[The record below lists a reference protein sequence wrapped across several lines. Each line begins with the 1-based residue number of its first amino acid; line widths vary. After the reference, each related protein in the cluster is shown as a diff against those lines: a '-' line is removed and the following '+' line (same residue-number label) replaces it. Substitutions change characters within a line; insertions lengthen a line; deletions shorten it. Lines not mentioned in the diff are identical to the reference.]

1 MTGVIPWE
9 KELADVI
16 SKVIFKNTDLMYSN
30 LSSVCNR
37 DLTGLWGWVKDV
49 ELKDYVEI
57 NLNLEVK
64 IGENKRIVRDST
76 KEHIRIGDL
85 LQEHSGDRK

>member
-1 MTGVIPWE
+1 MTGIIPWE

-37 DLTGLWGWVKDV
+37 DLTGLWGWAKDV
-49 ELKDYVEI
+49 ELKDHVEI

-64 IGENKRIVRDST
+64 IGENKRIVRDSI

-85 LQEHSGDRK
+85 LQEYLGDRK